1 MDIIA
6 IEQAIE
12 QLEQSATTVSN
23 VNELATLY
31 IVRQNMKDTLQ
42 TAIDGSN
49 DGLKECLL
57 PCYTNYVDLKQK
69 YQQNEITE
77 DAIITSIKS
86 TCQELFEFI
95 RQLYSCT
102 DCKRERDEIRKL
114 IQNLSN
120 LNY

>member
-31 IVRQNMKDTLQ
+31 IVRQNLKNPLQ
-42 TAIDGSN
+42 TTTDGLN
-49 DGLKECLL
+49 GDLKECLL

-69 YQQNEITE
+69 YQRNEVTD

-86 TCQELFEFI
+86 TCQELFDFI
-95 RQLYSCT
+95 KQLYSCT
-102 DCKRERDEIRKL
+102 DCKKERDEIRRL